1 MTFDQ
6 ITLVGFMTVGASY
19 LIKIIGFP
27 QQAYK
32 IYKSKSG
39 QNISTFLYIFSFI
52 SYCMWTY
59 YGYLK
64 RDWVV
69 MWGQSLGILTTGI
82 IVYLLYKY
90 RNKNKDDQSGTDQSG
105 T

>member
-6 ITLVGFMTVGASY
+6 ITIVGFLTVASSY
-19 LIKIIGFP
+19 LIKLIGFP

-39 QNISTFLYIFSFI
+39 QNISMFLYIFSFI
-52 SYCMWTY
+52 SYCLWTY

-64 RDWVV
+64 KDYFV
-69 MWGQSLGILTTGI
+69 MCGQALGILTTGI
-82 IVYLLYKY
+82 IVLLLNRYK
-90 RNKNKDDQSGTDQSG
+90 RNDNTKTK
-105 T
+105 

>member
-6 ITLVGFMTVGASY
+6 ITIVGFITVATSY
-19 LIKIIGFP
+19 LIKLIGFP

-39 QNISTFLYIFSFI
+39 QNVSTYLYVFSFL

-64 RDWVV
+64 KDWFV
-69 MWGQSLGILTTGI
+69 MWGQALGIITTGI
-82 IVYLLYKY
+82 IVLLLNKY
-90 RNKNKDDQSGTDQSG
+90 KDDKVNDDKQSGT
-105 T
+105 

>member
-1 MTFDQ
+1 MTLDQ
-6 ITLVGFMTVGASY
+6 ITIVGFITVATSY
-19 LIKIIGFP
+19 LIKLIGFP

-39 QNISTFLYIFSFI
+39 QNVSTYLYVFSFL
-52 SYCMWTY
+52 SYCMLTY

-64 RDWVV
+64 KDYVV
-69 MWGQSLGILTTGI
+69 MWGQALGIITTGI
-82 IVYLLYKY
+82 IVFLLNKY
-90 RNKNKDDQSGTDQSG
+90 RNKNNETKSGTDQSG

>member
-6 ITLVGFMTVGASY
+6 ITIVGFLTVAISY
-19 LIKIIGFP
+19 LIKLIGFP

-32 IYKSKSG
+32 IFKSKSG
-39 QNISTFLYIFSFI
+39 QNVSTFLYVSSFL

-64 RDWVV
+64 KDWVV
-69 MWGQSLGILTTGI
+69 MWGQALGIITTGI
-82 IVYLLYKY
+82 IVLLLNSIKM
-90 RNKNKDDQSGTDQSG
+90 
-105 T
+105 

>member
-6 ITLVGFMTVGASY
+6 ITVVGFLTVGASY
-19 LIKIIGFP
+19 LIKLIGFP

-39 QNISTFLYIFSFI
+39 QNVSTFLYIFSFI
-52 SYCMWTY
+52 SYCLWTY

-64 RDWVV
+64 KDYFV
-69 MWGQSLGILTTGI
+69 MWGQALGIITTGI
-82 IVYLLYKY
+82 IVILLNKY
-90 RNKNKDDQSGTDQSG
+90 KDDKDNENKQSGT
-105 T
+105 